1 VSLNCFPFFTG
12 RRIINPS
19 GPMREV
25 EAEHHVARAGVGECF
40 GKEGHGRSL
49 QMLKLLS
56 DVP

>member
-1 VSLNCFPFFTG
+1 
-12 RRIINPS
+12 
-19 GPMREV
+19 MREV